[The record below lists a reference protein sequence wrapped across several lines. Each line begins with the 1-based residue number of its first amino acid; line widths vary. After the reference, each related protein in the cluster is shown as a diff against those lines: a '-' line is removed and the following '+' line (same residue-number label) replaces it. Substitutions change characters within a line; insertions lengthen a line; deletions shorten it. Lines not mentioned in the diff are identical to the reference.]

1 MPCKRIIHGR
11 VVFWPERCTLGKQRI
26 LLDAA
31 LTPMEN
37 LWRIIKAVSL
47 IRLTS
52 MRLQAYTYEDMA
64 DLESMVMYATY
75 AKLRRMLAEGT
86 YDRKFSLYLNV
97 RAACWG
103 MCQHVVDTWMADI
116 RQRYNLLDGYGNIS
130 QSDHGSVALFDTLS
144 DCNST
149 KLLTGSEFYSK
160 HAKPVNW
167 ASYSRPCDRTSALRK
182 ETHKAYNEY
191 CEECCLYGI
200 DNVIKYDE
208 FVRKN
213 YNEEEQ
219 ALIFE
224 TKPPKKL
231 RPGRKNAGR
240 PRAKSSAEKK
250 EVQDAKRAYYR
261 DWYQKNK
268 DRLSALSAQY
278 RARNRDKIK
287 EYHREWYRNKK
298 SAK

>member
-11 VVFWPERCTLGKQRI
+11 VVFWPERCALGKTKI
-26 LLDAA
+26 LLDPA

-64 DLESMVMYATY
+64 DLESMVMFATY

-86 YDRKFSLYLNV
+86 YNRKFSLYLNV

-103 MCQHVVDTWMADI
+103 MCQHVVDTWMDDI
-116 RQRYNLLDGYGNIS
+116 RQRYNLLDGYENIS
-130 QSDHGSVALFDTLS
+130 KSDHGSVTLFDTLS

-149 KLLTGSEFYSK
+149 RLMTDSEYRLK
-160 HAKPVNW
+160 RAKPVPW
-167 ASYSRPCDRTSALRK
+167 SSYVRPSDRTSALRK
-182 ETHKAYNEY
+182 SAKNSYSDY
-191 CEECCLYGI
+191 CEECVLYDV
-200 DNVIKYDE
+200 DNVISYDE

-213 YNEEEQ
+213 YSEDEQ

-224 TKPPKKL
+224 KPVPKKL
-231 RPGRKNAGR
+231 RPGNKNAGR
-240 PRAKSSAEKK
+240 PRSKPSPDQIEK
-250 EVQDAKRAYYR
+250 KRAYYR

-268 DRLSALSAQY
+268 ERLSNLSAQY
-278 RARNRDKIK
+278 RAEHREKFK
-287 EYHREWYRNKK
+287 AYHREWYHKNKK

>member
-11 VVFWPERCTLGKQRI
+11 VVFWPERCALGKRKI
-26 LLDAA
+26 LLDPA

-47 IRLTS
+47 MRLTS

-75 AKLRRMLAEGT
+75 AKLRRMLADGT
-86 YDRKFSLYLNV
+86 YNRKFSLYLNV

-103 MCQHVVDTWMADI
+103 MCQHVVTTWIGDL
-116 RQRYNLLDGYGNIS
+116 RKRDNLIDGYGNVS
-130 QSDHGSVALFDTLS
+130 RSDHGAVTLFDTLS
-144 DCNST
+144 SCNST
-149 KLLTGSEFYSK
+149 KLLTGSEYYSR
-160 HAKPVNW
+160 HAKPVPW
-167 ASYSRPCDRTSALRK
+167 SSYVRPCDRTSALRK
-182 ETHKAYNEY
+182 ETRKAYDEY
-191 CEECCLYGI
+191 TEECFLYGI
-200 DNVIKYDE
+200 DNVVSYDE

-213 YNEEEQ
+213 YSNDEQ
-219 ALIFE
+219 TLIFND
-224 TKPPKKL
+224 KVPKRL
-231 RPGRKNAGR
+231 RPGRKNSGR
-240 PRAKSSAEKK
+240 PRSKPSAENQ
-250 EVQDAKRAYYR
+250 EARRAYYR
-261 DWYQKNK
+261 DWYQRNK

-278 RARNRDKIK
+278 RAQNRDKLK